1 MNDRRCF
8 FKATWF
14 LLFVLAGT
22 GVIKAESRWIR
33 QVPKNR
39 GVIIFVHGLTGDAT
53 STWTS
58 SSRKYWPDM
67 LTQDSAF
74 DGQGIY
80 VYEYVSPK
88 MTGALSL
95 SQLTD
100 EMYDRLKTDGVLTH
114 DELTFVSHSMG
125 GILTREFLVRYQN
138 VTANKT
144 RMLLFLATP
153 MTGSEFSKLG
163 RFSFNPQ
170 FTILVPNDDP
180 DSFLNTLQDN
190 WKDLHLASKSYCAY
204 ETKTSWLG
212 QVVVE
217 KTSAVMLCDSY
228 RAISADHKTIAK
240 PTDANSPS
248 YIYFKTSFLESAPL
262 PKVSTSPQ
270 QPKIASQGPKS
281 VSPKPLAS
289 KPAPP
294 PPLVSVQP
302 NSPTVP
308 VAPPES
314 VRNNSCPPLGTLA
327 TGWELKGMYYASG
340 HKLTLNW
347 NGSLVSEFVRP
358 TLDELLRQPLCVS
371 SLKET
376 DGVTEENME
385 GLYSNI
391 HEFAPKP
398 PPAERTPYGTVDGQE
413 IEIIE
418 RDFNTSDIAWGYN
431 FTNKNAVAVNQK
443 PIPISKLSPEAAK
456 MLNRMDAFVKGR
468 VDQTCQDAVHG
479 ISRP

>member
-1 MNDRRCF
+1 MDLHHRVSIGQMCN
-8 FKATWF
+8 T
-14 LLFVLAGT
+14 
-22 GVIKAESRWIR
+22 
-33 QVPKNR
+33 N
-39 GVIIFVHGLTGDAT
+39 
-53 STWTS
+53 
-58 SSRKYWPDM
+58 
-67 LTQDSAF
+67 SAF

-217 KTSAVMLCDSY
+217 KTSAVCS
-228 RAISADHKTIAK
+228 AIVIVRLVPIIRRLPNQPIRTAPHIFILKRPFSKAHR
-240 PTDANSPS
+240 
-248 YIYFKTSFLESAPL
+248 FL
-262 PKVSTSPQ
+262 
-270 QPKIASQGPKS
+270 
-281 VSPKPLAS
+281 
-289 KPAPP
+289 
-294 PPLVSVQP
+294 
-302 NSPTVP
+302 
-308 VAPPES
+308 
-314 VRNNSCPPLGTLA
+314 R
-327 TGWELKGMYYASG
+327 
-340 HKLTLNW
+340 
-347 NGSLVSEFVRP
+347 
-358 TLDELLRQPLCVS
+358 
-371 SLKET
+371 
-376 DGVTEENME
+376 
-385 GLYSNI
+385 
-391 HEFAPKP
+391 
-398 PPAERTPYGTVDGQE
+398 
-413 IEIIE
+413 
-418 RDFNTSDIAWGYN
+418 
-431 FTNKNAVAVNQK
+431 
-443 PIPISKLSPEAAK
+443 
-456 MLNRMDAFVKGR
+456 
-468 VDQTCQDAVHG
+468 
-479 ISRP
+479 